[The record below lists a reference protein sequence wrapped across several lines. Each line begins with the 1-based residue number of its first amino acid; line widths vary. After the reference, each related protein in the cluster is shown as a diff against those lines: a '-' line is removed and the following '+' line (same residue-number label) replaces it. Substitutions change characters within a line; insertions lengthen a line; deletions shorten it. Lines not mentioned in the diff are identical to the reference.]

1 MHAQCVTASVLLLMM
16 LMLMLMLMAS
26 NYTLWLVQ
34 LPAWSSC
41 GVANVYTGLVSKPDA
56 SKCCPLETSCRKYN
70 EHFWQ
75 CIPDGVEPQPEV
87 VVDYP
92 ATCTGTKVR
101 TCPGGNRQLGILYVY
116 CH

>member
-1 MHAQCVTASVLLLMM
+1 LIVHDAQCVTASVLLRLR
-16 LMLMLMLMAS
+16 LLLLLLAS

-41 GVANVYTGLVSKPDA
+41 GAAYVYTGVVSKPDT

-75 CIPDGVEPQPEV
+75 CIPDGVEPQPEA

-101 TCPGGNRQLGILYVY
+101 TCLATGTLVY
-116 CH
+116 CVHCH